1 MSEAPAKREFTDD
14 ELAQLLERHWQAT
27 RPVSELPGWLPLA
40 MRLLPWTLLAATAIN
55 GLIGIVAMLTPL
67 LAAGVGSG
75 LAEPIYTA
83 YSFICPQRP
92 SHTFFLAGHPMA
104 FEQRDLSMH
113 LGFALAGLLYLR
125 VDALRRPL
133 PHWLLA
139 AGVAPMLIDVALSTL
154 GWLPATA
161 FSRTWTGALASLA
174 IVWWAYP
181 RFDAMLARAQVHV
194 AKARAR
200 RELAQPAPGRF
211 VEVDTAG
218 CNPRTNA
225 SE

>member
-113 LGFALAGLLYLR
+113 LGFALAGLLYLW

-161 FSRTWTGALASLA
+161 FWPERRCTSPGPGRGASLRNRRRGGSLKWIRRA
-174 IVWWAYP
+174 AT
-181 RFDAMLARAQVHV
+181 RERTHLNELARS
-194 AKARAR
+194 RAD
-200 RELAQPAPGRF
+200 LHRF
-211 VEVDTAG
+211 SLDL
-218 CNPRTNA
+218 
-225 SE
+225 SI